1 MQWIDNAPIGRKL
14 GILIVAA
21 ILAISGSVGL
31 SLAAVWTLSAQLETA
46 TVATQA
52 TRALMTADMMHD
64 ALRADAIM
72 ALRLGPDGDAAKKSA
87 LLDDQ
92 REHLATFEAALKEL
106 LALPLPAEIGA
117 NVNAVVPRF
126 DEYRRSS
133 EQVVAAALGGAA
145 NLDAIEERFVEAF
158 ERLEEAAEQSS
169 AAIVAFVN
177 AAETEAAAVKLRFLA
192 AIAASALL
200 AVGAFGALAG
210 LIGRSLSTAGG
221 TLEKQIGSLA
231 ADDLDV
237 TIAGVQRR
245 DEVGAMARAL
255 EILKDGRAKA
265 RALERGLEQ
274 DRARRETR
282 AKQLETLTA
291 EFQDRIGEV
300 VQTVS
305 TASSQ
310 LSGAAG
316 SMNATAGEASAK
328 SGAVAAASEQSA
340 ANVAR
345 IARAA
350 DELSA
355 ALSDI
360 GRQVARTAAVASE
373 ATAQSRRTNERMTG
387 LSDAAQKIG
396 DVVKLIS
403 AIAGQTNLL
412 ALNATIEAARAGE
425 AGKGFAVVASEVKN
439 LASQTA
445 KATEDIAAQ
454 VEAIQGATGESVS
467 AIAAIGDTIAELNRI
482 AADVAAAVDGQMSAT
497 SEIAR
502 NVQDATN
509 VTREVTDSLGG
520 VARAA
525 GQTGAV
531 AAQVEA
537 ASGDLARQAAMLRTQ
552 VDRFV
557 ADVAAA

>member
-200 AVGAFGALAG
+200 ALGAFGALAG
-210 LIGRSLSTAGG
+210 LIGRSLSTAVG

-502 NVQDATN
+502 NVQDASN